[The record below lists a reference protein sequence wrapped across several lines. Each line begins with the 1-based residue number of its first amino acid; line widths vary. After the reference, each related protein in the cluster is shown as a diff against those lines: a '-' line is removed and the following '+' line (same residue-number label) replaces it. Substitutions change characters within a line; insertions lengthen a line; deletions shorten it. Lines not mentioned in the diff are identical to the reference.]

1 MAIIQIKSKK
11 DKEQKFTELIEENK
25 LRFYKTAKVIL
36 KNDDDIYD
44 AIQDAL
50 ISMYRSYEQLE
61 NKEYFSTWA
70 TRIVINKCY
79 DLLRK
84 NRNNVVAIDEKVEN
98 DMNMAQYDKYEV
110 DEYGIKE
117 AMKYLNEDFKLIVV
131 LYYYNNYSIKEISQI
146 VNIPEGTVKS
156 RLSKAREILRQKLEK
171 EEI

>member
-1 MAIIQIKSKK
+1 
-11 DKEQKFTELIEENK
+11 
-25 LRFYKTAKVIL
+25 
-36 KNDDDIYD
+36 
-44 AIQDAL
+44 
-50 ISMYRSYEQLE
+50 
-61 NKEYFSTWA
+61 
-70 TRIVINKCY
+70 
-79 DLLRK
+79 
-84 NRNNVVAIDEKVEN
+84 
-98 DMNMAQYDKYEV
+98 MAQYDKYEV